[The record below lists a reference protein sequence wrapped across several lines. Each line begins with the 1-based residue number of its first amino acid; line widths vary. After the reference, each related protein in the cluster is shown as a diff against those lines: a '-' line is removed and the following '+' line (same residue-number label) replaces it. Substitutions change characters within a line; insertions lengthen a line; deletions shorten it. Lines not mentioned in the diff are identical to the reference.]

1 MTVLFD
7 IHKFNYNTSCQ
18 KNYSGSLGV
27 LTKLSGSWRFYEIFW
42 LFMCFI
48 QDLVV
53 IRWIENC
60 NMGNTERLPSLRKVS
75 SLCWISCILTPIEL
89 LRGLL

>member
-7 IHKFNYNTSCQ
+7 KHKFNYNTSCQ

-27 LTKLSGSWRFYEIFW
+27 LTKLSGSWRFYENFSYTNV
-42 LFMCFI
+42 FN

-53 IRWIENC
+53 IRWIEN
-60 NMGNTERLPSLRKVS
+60 
-75 SLCWISCILTPIEL
+75 
-89 LRGLL
+89 